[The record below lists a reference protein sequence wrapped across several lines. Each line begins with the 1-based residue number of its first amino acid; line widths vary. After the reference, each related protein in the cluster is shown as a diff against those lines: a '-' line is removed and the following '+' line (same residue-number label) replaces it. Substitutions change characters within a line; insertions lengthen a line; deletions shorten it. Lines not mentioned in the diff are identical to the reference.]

1 MLLNDLHAITFNAHI
16 LFSLILG
23 IWSASLAIRTQS
35 ISGNFWGAV
44 ASITIVAAVVLVIGL
59 IMTAQGLAPER
70 PTTYFVYMSWLVV
83 IMPGVFTLL
92 RGRDDRDAAI
102 AFSILCF
109 FNAATSISM
118 FQRSIIGPWM
128 PVA

>member
-1 MLLNDLHAITFNAHI
+1 MLNDLHAITFNAHI

-23 IWSASLAIRTQS
+23 IWSASLAIRSQS

-44 ASITIVAAVVLVIGL
+44 ASITIVAAVVLVIGV

-70 PTTYFVYMSWLVV
+70 PTVYFVYMSWLVV

-118 FQRSIIGPWM
+118 FQRDVIGPWM